1 MAVQSRIHVNL
12 DQRWATGEKPHKT
25 RWEVLTDDGSPNRDG
40 GTDPGQKHIG
50 DEAPS
55 DPWGDRTLKG
65 FRELML
71 AEFP

>member
-1 MAVQSRIHVNL
+1 MMAAQ
-12 DQRWATGEKPHKT
+12 T
-25 RWEVLTDDGSPNRDG
+25 DG
-40 GTDPGQKHIG
+40 GTDPGQQHIG

-65 FRELML
+65 FREVML